1 MNTTYCYSTGKEP
14 SPKALGRC
22 AHLEKEGT
30 VAKGADGNLWKVVT
44 DTNCRQYWKK
54 LSDTRSPSR
63 YMTYYSDEEEDRCP
77 SGMIRNPATGRCV
90 LRSGAIGQQLLGL
103 GCTPT
108 RKRKR
113 SSSSTS
119 RKGKVLNPETGKYV
133 LRTGAIGK
141 RVLAERRR
149 R

>member
-14 SPKALGRC
+14 SPQALGRC

-30 VAKGADGNLWKVVT
+30 VAKGADGCHWKVMT
-44 DTNCRQYWKK
+44 GTNCRQYWKK

-63 YMTYYSDEEEDRCP
+63 YITYYSGEEEGRCP
-77 SGMIRNPATGRCV
+77 SGMIENPATGRLV
-90 LRSGAIGQQLLGL
+90 LRSGAIGQQLLG

-108 RKRKR
+108 RRRKR

-119 RKGKVLNPETGKYV
+119 RKGKVLNPETGNYV
-133 LRTGAIGK
+133 LRTGAVGK

-149 R
+149 